1 VIADYFSRE
10 PSRRGRRRKCT
21 WAFSRHVVYRSV
33 AVLQTAASAQ
43 ERVVNVYNW
52 SDYIDPKVLEE
63 FTKETGI
70 KVRYDTFDSNEIVE
84 AKLLAGKTGYD
95 VVVPGSTV
103 LRRLISVGI
112 FQKLDKS
119 KIPNL
124 SHAWPEI
131 TQRLAAYD
139 PGNEYAVNYM
149 WGTTGIGYNAAK
161 VKERLGDIPVDSW
174 DIFFKPENLA
184 KLRSCGVHVLDT
196 AEELLPAAL
205 KYLGL
210 DPDSKTAADIEKAG
224 ELLLK
229 LRPNIQK
236 FHSSEYLNALAN
248 GEICLVIG
256 WSGDVFQAKNRAKE
270 AAEKTRK
277 PVVEIE
283 YVVPKEG
290 AQIWFD
296 SFSIPERCAE
306 YGSGVRLHQLHD
318 APGHRRAEYEL
329 RRLRQRQSR
338 RAEIHRQGN
347 PRQSRDLSAWRR
359 LQAPL
364 YRNAVSRRSCSGP

>member
-1 VIADYFSRE
+1 MYLGIFKTLVIAASLF
-10 PSRRGRRRKCT
+10 
-21 WAFSRHVVYRSV
+21 A
-33 AVLQTAASAQ
+33 TAAGAQ

-124 SHAWPEI
+124 THAWPEI

-149 WGTTGIGYNAAK
+149 WGTTGIGYNVAK
-161 VKERLGDIPVDSW
+161 VKERLGDVPVDSW
-174 DIFFKPENLA
+174 DIFFKPENLT
-184 KLRSCGVHVLDT
+184 KLRNCGVHVLDT

-210 DPDSKTAADIEKAG
+210 DPDSKNATDIEKAG
-224 ELLLK
+224 ALLLQ

-270 AAEKTRK
+270 AAEKTKK

-296 SFSIPERCAE
+296 SFSIPK
-306 YGSGVRLHQLHD
+306 D
-318 APGHRRAEYEL
+318 APNPEAAYAFINFMMRPDIAARNSNFVAYASGNLAAQKSIDKDILENPAIYPPADVFK
-329 RRLRQRQSR
+329 RLYTVTPYPPQLQRTVTR
-338 RAEIHRQGN
+338 VWTRVKTGR
-347 PRQSRDLSAWRR
+347 
-359 LQAPL
+359 
-364 YRNAVSRRSCSGP
+364 

>member
-1 VIADYFSRE
+1 MLFRLLKFGAIL
-10 PSRRGRRRKCT
+10 
-21 WAFSRHVVYRSV
+21 VVLV
-33 AVLQTAASAQ
+33 CAPALAQ
-43 ERVVNVYNW
+43 EKVVNVYNW
-52 SDYIDPKVLEE
+52 SDYIDPKVLED

-103 LRRLISVGI
+103 LRRLISVGV

-124 SHAWPEI
+124 QNAWPEI
-131 TQRLAAYD
+131 TRRLAAYD

-149 WGTTGIGYNAAK
+149 WGTTGIGYNVAK
-161 VKERLGDIPVDSW
+161 VKERLGNVQVDSW
-174 DIFFKPENLA
+174 DIFFKPENLT
-184 KLRSCGVHVLDT
+184 KLRNCGVHVLDT
-196 AEELLPAAL
+196 AEEALPAAL

-210 DPDSKTAADIEKAG
+210 DPDSKNQAEIEKAG

-236 FHSSEYLNALAN
+236 FHSSEYINALAN
-248 GEICLVIG
+248 GDICFVVG
-256 WSGDVFQAKNRAKE
+256 WSGDIFQAKARAKE
-270 AAEKTRK
+270 AAEKTKK
-277 PVVEIE
+277 PLIDIE

-296 SFSIPERCAE
+296 SFSIPK
-306 YGSGVRLHQLHD
+306 D
-318 APGHRRAEYEL
+318 APNPEAAYAFINFMMRPDIAARNSNTVAYANGNLPSQKLIDKDILENPSIYPPASVFS
-329 RRLRQRQSR
+329 RLYTVTPYPAQLQRVVTR
-338 RAEIHRQGN
+338 VWTRVKTGR
-347 PRQSRDLSAWRR
+347 
-359 LQAPL
+359 
-364 YRNAVSRRSCSGP
+364 

>member
-1 VIADYFSRE
+1 MDFRILKSAAIAFALLA
-10 PSRRGRRRKCT
+10 G
-21 WAFSRHVVYRSV
+21 V
-33 AVLQTAASAQ
+33 AGAQ
-43 ERVVNVYNW
+43 ERVVNVFNW
-52 SDYIDPKVLEE
+52 SDYIDPKVLED

-103 LRRLISVGI
+103 LRRLLSVGV

-119 KIPNL
+119 KLPNL
-124 SHAWPEI
+124 KNAWPEI

-149 WGTTGIGYNAAK
+149 WGTTGIGYNVAK
-161 VKERLGDIPVDSW
+161 VKERLGDAPIDSW

-184 KLRSCGVHVLDT
+184 KLKSCGVHVLDT
-196 AEELLPAAL
+196 AEELIPAAL

-210 DPDSKTAADIEKAG
+210 DPDSKNAADIEKAG

-229 LRPNIQK
+229 LRPYIQK
-236 FHSSEYLNALAN
+236 FHSSEYINALAN
-248 GEICLVIG
+248 GEICLVVG
-256 WSGDVFQAKNRAKE
+256 WSGDVFQAKARAKE
-270 AAEKTRK
+270 AAEKTKK
-277 PVVEIE
+277 PLVDIE

-296 SFSIPERCAE
+296 SFSIPK
-306 YGSGVRLHQLHD
+306 D
-318 APGHRRAEYEL
+318 APNPETAYAFINFMMRPDIAARNTNTVAYANGNLASQKSVDKEILDNPAIYPPADVFK
-329 RRLRQRQSR
+329 RLYTVTPYPSQLQRTVTR
-338 RAEIHRQGN
+338 VWTRVKTGR
-347 PRQSRDLSAWRR
+347 
-359 LQAPL
+359 
-364 YRNAVSRRSCSGP
+364 

>member
-1 VIADYFSRE
+1 MFFRFSKICVLAFAVSIA
-10 PSRRGRRRKCT
+10 P
-21 WAFSRHVVYRSV
+21 AF
-33 AVLQTAASAQ
+33 AQ
-43 ERVVNVYNW
+43 EKVVNIYNW
-52 SDYIDPKVLEE
+52 SDYIDPKVLED

-103 LRRLISVGI
+103 LRRLLAVGV

-124 SHAWPEI
+124 QYAWPEI
-131 TQRLAAYD
+131 TKRLEAYD

-149 WGTTGIGYNAAK
+149 WGTTGIGYNVAK
-161 VKERLGDIPVDSW
+161 VKERLGNVPVDSW

-184 KLRSCGVHVLDT
+184 KLKNCGVHVLDT
-196 AEELLPAAL
+196 AEEMLPAAL

-210 DPDSKTAADIEKAG
+210 DPDSKNQAEIEKAG

-229 LRPNIQK
+229 VRPNIQK
-236 FHSSEYLNALAN
+236 FHSSEYINALAN
-248 GEICLVIG
+248 GDICFVVG
-256 WSGDVFQAKNRAKE
+256 WSGDIFQAKARAKE

-277 PVVEIE
+277 PLVDIE

-296 SFSIPERCAE
+296 SFSI
-306 YGSGVRLHQLHD
+306 LKD
-318 APGHRRAEYEL
+318 APNPEAAYAFINFMMRPDIAARNSNTVAYANGNLASQKLIDKDILDNPSIYPPKDVFT
-329 RRLRQRQSR
+329 RLYTVTPYPAQLQRIVTR
-338 RAEIHRQGN
+338 VWTRVKTGR
-347 PRQSRDLSAWRR
+347 
-359 LQAPL
+359 
-364 YRNAVSRRSCSGP
+364 

>member
-1 VIADYFSRE
+1 MLLRVL
-10 PSRRGRRRKCT
+10 K
-21 WAFSRHVVYRSV
+21 SV
-33 AVLQTAASAQ
+33 AILSALLIGAAPAQ

-70 KVRYDTFDSNEIVE
+70 KVRYDTFDSNEVVE

-103 LRRLISVGI
+103 LRRLISVGV

-119 KIPNL
+119 KLPNL
-124 SHAWPEI
+124 QHAWPEI

-139 PGNEYAVNYM
+139 PGNEFAVNYM
-149 WGTTGIGYNAAK
+149 WGTTGIGYNVAK
-161 VKERLGDIPVDSW
+161 VKERLGNVPLDSW

-205 KYLGL
+205 KYLGM
-210 DPDSKTAADIEKAG
+210 DPDSKNAAEIEKAG

-248 GEICLVIG
+248 GEICLVVG
-256 WSGDVFQAKNRAKE
+256 WSGDVFQAKARAKE
-270 AAEKTRK
+270 AAEKTKK
-277 PVVEIE
+277 PVVEID
-283 YVVPKEG
+283 YIVPKEG

-296 SFSIPERCAE
+296 SFSI
-306 YGSGVRLHQLHD
+306 LKD
-318 APGHRRAEYEL
+318 APNTEAAYAFINFMMRPDIAARNTNFVAYANGNLASQKSIDKEILDNPAIYPPADVFK
-329 RRLRQRQSR
+329 RLYTVTPYPAQLQRTVTR
-338 RAEIHRQGN
+338 VWTRVKTGK
-347 PRQSRDLSAWRR
+347 
-359 LQAPL
+359 
-364 YRNAVSRRSCSGP
+364 

>member
-1 VIADYFSRE
+1 MYVRILKTFAIAA
-10 PSRRGRRRKCT
+10 
-21 WAFSRHVVYRSV
+21 AFFAS
-33 AVLQTAASAQ
+33 AAAAQ

-124 SHAWPEI
+124 QHAWPEI

-139 PGNEYAVNYM
+139 PGNDYAVNYM
-149 WGTTGIGYNAAK
+149 WGTTGLGYNVAK
-161 VKERLGDIPVDSW
+161 VKERLGNVPVDSW

-210 DPDSKTAADIEKAG
+210 DPDSKNAAEIEKAG

-248 GEICLVIG
+248 GEICLVVG

-270 AAEKTRK
+270 AAEKTKK
-277 PVVEIE
+277 PVVEID
-283 YVVPKEG
+283 YIVPKEG

-296 SFSIPERCAE
+296 SFSIPK
-306 YGSGVRLHQLHD
+306 D
-318 APGHRRAEYEL
+318 APNPEAAYAFINFMMRPDIAARNTNFVAYASGNLAAQKSIDKEILENPAIYPPAEVFK
-329 RRLRQRQSR
+329 RLYTVTPYPAQLQRTVTR
-338 RAEIHRQGN
+338 VWTRVKTGR
-347 PRQSRDLSAWRR
+347 
-359 LQAPL
+359 
-364 YRNAVSRRSCSGP
+364 

>member
-1 VIADYFSRE
+1 MPFRLLKSLAIITLLLA
-10 PSRRGRRRKCT
+10 G
-21 WAFSRHVVYRSV
+21 
-33 AVLQTAASAQ
+33 SANAQ
-43 ERVVNVYNW
+43 DRVVNVYNW

-63 FTKETGI
+63 FTRETGI

-103 LRRLISVGI
+103 LRRLISVGV
-112 FQKLDKS
+112 FQKLDKT
-119 KIPNL
+119 KISNL
-124 SHAWPEI
+124 QHAWPEI

-149 WGTTGIGYNAAK
+149 WGTTGIGYNVAK
-161 VKERLGDIPVDSW
+161 VKQRLGNVPLDSW

-210 DPDSKTAADIEKAG
+210 DPDSKNAADIEKAG
-224 ELLLK
+224 ELLGK

-248 GEICLVIG
+248 GEICLVVG
-256 WSGDVFQAKNRAKE
+256 WSGDVFQAKARAKE
-270 AAEKTRK
+270 AAEKTKK
-277 PVVEIE
+277 PVVEID
-283 YVVPKEG
+283 YVVPREG

-296 SFSIPERCAE
+296 SFSIPK
-306 YGSGVRLHQLHD
+306 D
-318 APGHRRAEYEL
+318 APNADAAYAFINFMMRPDIAARNTNFVAYASGNLAAQKSVDKEIFDNPSIYPPAEVFK
-329 RRLRQRQSR
+329 RLYTVTPYPAQLQRTVTR
-338 RAEIHRQGN
+338 VWTRVKTGR
-347 PRQSRDLSAWRR
+347 
-359 LQAPL
+359 
-364 YRNAVSRRSCSGP
+364 